1 MLTRRV
7 SICIYLYLY
16 SGRWFT
22 RGGKHH
28 LHDPMLSIKEFHL
41 SIQAYNKVVPLHQPP
56 FGKVA
61 PSTKKS
67 PQNSINL
74 GTIFGSISNLPL
86 EKKVTQMVGF
96 HCETTIF
103 DATTLATFSN
113 LQVPSRRVTQ
123 HDPDM
128 TDSEIWVAST
138 RPVGMKPPEPWHEI
152 PRFIRFW
159 GGVVYITWCTN
170 IWKFHDILIFWRISH
185 DVHEVI

>member
-16 SGRWFT
+16 SGRWFHESLEE
-22 RGGKHH
+22 KHH
-28 LHDPMLSIKEFHL
+28 LHV

-86 EKKVTQMVGF
+86 EKKVTQTVGF

-103 DATTLATFSN
+103 DVTTLATFSN

-152 PRFIRFW
+152 PRLAWPLWPR
-159 GGVVYITWCTN
+159 GTWKPSHVSL
-170 IWKFHDILIFWRISH
+170 IHDKRKLGHIDILVQFS
-185 DVHEVI
+185 